1 MSEQNATAAD
11 GLIGMMNVFVD
22 PVSTAKRV
30 PSKLSWLWPVIVLS
44 IIYMIFG
51 YLMLPYAMQ
60 LVDIKIAQQN
70 VPAERLE
77 NAQRIA
83 HMFSQVGV
91 VFTPVFVIAGI
102 AVVAWLIAVSC
113 SILGMNAR
121 FRNVFSLVAAC
132 SLINALQYI
141 AAFIVIRSRGD
152 EIQSP
157 EQLQPP
163 FGLDIFLGDLHGP
176 LFAIVNFFSI
186 FELWYLIVLGVG
198 LACLAGSSK
207 SKAFLAITPA
217 WVLPLLMR
225 VVGSLFSR

>member
-1 MSEQNATAAD
+1 MSEQNASAAD

-22 PVSTAKRV
+22 PATTAKRV
-30 PSKLSWLWPVIVLS
+30 PSKLSWLWPVIVLC
-44 IIYMIFG
+44 IIYMVFG

-60 LVDIKIAQQN
+60 MVDARIAQQN

-77 NAQRIA
+77 NAKRMA
-83 HMFSQVGV
+83 HVFSQFSV
-91 VFTPVFVIAGI
+91 VLTPAFVIAGLVI
-102 AVVAWLIAVSC
+102 IAWLIMVSC
-113 SILGMNAR
+113 SILGMNVR

-152 EIQSP
+152 EIQSA

-186 FELWYLIVLGVG
+186 FEIWYLIVLGLG
-198 LACLAGSSK
+198 LAYLTGSSK
-207 SKAFLAITPA
+207 SKAFVAITPA
-217 WVLPLLMR
+217 WVIPMLMR